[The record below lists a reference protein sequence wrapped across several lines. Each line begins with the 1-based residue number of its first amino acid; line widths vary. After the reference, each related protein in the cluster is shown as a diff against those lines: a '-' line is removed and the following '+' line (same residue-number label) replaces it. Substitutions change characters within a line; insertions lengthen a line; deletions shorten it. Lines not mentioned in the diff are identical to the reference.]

1 MCVHPD
7 RRVERF
13 CENMQTRFLA
23 DPPTQPTDNDE
34 VRSAVASR
42 LQTSG
47 SKNTDNGSRENA
59 KQSLLEFNPHHLCGR
74 AKFVGMIFH
83 LINDVETDFEEEL
96 PGIPQQVARLS
107 LSVSVTRPAAAFF
120 LRFKQI
126 KINFLTPV
134 EARCVVYALRESAVN
149 KIHFAR

>member
-1 MCVHPD
+1 MCEHPD

-96 PGIPQQVARLS
+96 AGIPKQVARLS
-107 LSVSVTRPAAAFF
+107 LSAAVSVTRPRAAG
-120 LRFKQI
+120 
-126 KINFLTPV
+126 
-134 EARCVVYALRESAVN
+134 
-149 KIHFAR
+149 

>member
-1 MCVHPD
+1 MCEHPD

-96 PGIPQQVARLS
+96 PGIPKQVAGLS
-107 LSVSVTRPAAAFF
+107 LSAVSVTRPRRVRIETNREKISP
-120 LRFKQI
+120 LMWSSKQGG
-126 KINFLTPV
+126 LCMHC
-134 EARCVVYALRESAVN
+134 ASLQ
-149 KIHFAR
+149 